1 MIVNELSE
9 EPELEPLVTLTKT
22 FPDGIFG
29 IFHKNCLSLPGIP
42 LVIKI
47 QDAPLSRL

>member
-9 EPELEPLVTLTKT
+9 LPTLEPRVTFTKA
-22 FPDGIFG
+22 FPDGILG